1 MHEIG
6 LASEIVRAI
15 RDKLKEMKVEGRV
28 SKINLRILKSAAV
41 SPGSLRHHFWALA
54 EATGFENAVLSIEE
68 ASVFGVCQSCG
79 LFLAINEEEL
89 TCPTCRTSKVGVV
102 LDQQVIVES
111 IEVE

>member
-6 LASEIVRAI
+6 LARDVIQAVK
-15 RDKLKEMKVEGRV
+15 DKLKEMKVEGRV

-41 SPGSLRHHFWALA
+41 SPESLRHHFWALA

-89 TCPTCRTSKVGVV
+89 TCPTCRISMVGVV
-102 LDQQVIVES
+102 LDQQMVVES